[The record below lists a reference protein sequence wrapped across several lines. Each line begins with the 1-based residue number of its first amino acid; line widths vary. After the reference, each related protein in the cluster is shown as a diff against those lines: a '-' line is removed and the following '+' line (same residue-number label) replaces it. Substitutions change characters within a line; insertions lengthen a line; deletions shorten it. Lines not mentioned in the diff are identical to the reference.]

1 MLQRFTMVFFCCI
14 CLLFWQ
20 TCGAA
25 MLSYQVAQ
33 GGSEWGDETVSGG
46 TAGDMEGTA
55 LSGLL
60 VNYYDSFF
68 SDLFLSYQVYLR
80 DQGWSDWEKN
90 GEPAGDPGNRQV
102 MEAFRVVIQGKK
114 AQDASLQYQ
123 AFVKG
128 RGWLDLVSDG
138 ENTGII
144 GKGKEITALRLYLD
158 VPETEILPKPFSDE
172 AALLT
177 RMGDEPDEAALK
189 KLARLRYERAVGFAD
204 LAAKQQDNEAFEM
217 AMSYA
222 ESAVDLAPNNGE
234 YHLLAAILYF
244 QVRHDPSAAML
255 AEASLDRVLALDKR
269 NEKALLMMAELMVE
283 QGFHEEALEYFELYA
298 ASYPGE
304 LNAPFISMSTTAYAM
319 AGLDMAGIRFYQS
332 ILAGTPDNAA
342 ARVAS
347 AILLHHESRTP
358 EALAELAKVRMGTNK
373 RYRLYASQ
381 LADLFIADQ
390 EAQR

>member
-1 MLQRFTMVFFCCI
+1 
-14 CLLFWQ
+14 
-20 TCGAA
+20 

-33 GGSEWGDETVSGG
+33 GSTEWGDETGSGG
-46 TAGDMEGTA
+46 TAGNIEGAA

-60 VNYYDSFF
+60 VNYYDTLS
-68 SDLFLSYQVYLR
+68 SNLFLSYQVYLR
-80 DQGWSDWEKN
+80 DQGWSDWKKN
-90 GEPAGDPGNRQV
+90 GEPAGIPDNQQV

-204 LAAKQQDNEAFEM
+204 LANKQQDNEAFEL

-222 ESAVDLAPNNGE
+222 ESAIALTPNNSE
-234 YHLLAAILYF
+234 YHLLAASLYF
-244 QVRHDPSAAML
+244 QGRHDPSAAML

-283 QGFHEEALEYFELYA
+283 QGFYEEALDFFDHYA
-298 ASYPGE
+298 ASYPAKV
-304 LNAPFISMSTTAYAM
+304 NAPFIAMSTTAYAM
-319 AGLDMAGIRFYQS
+319 AGLGRSGIRFYQS
-332 ILAGTPDNAA
+332 ILASNPDNEA

-347 AILLHHESRTP
+347 AILLHNEGRTQ
-358 EALAELAKVRMGTNK
+358 EALGELTKVRMGADK
-373 RYRLYASQ
+373 KYSLYANQ
-381 LADLFIADQ
+381 LADLFTADQ